1 MKTILVT
8 GCCGFIGSNICDFL
22 IKKKYSVIGIDNL
35 LTGRIENLD
44 KFINNKNFHF
54 IKHDVCNEI
63 KIDRKIDKI
72 LHFASTASPKDYLK
86 FPIKTLRI
94 GSIGTENVLRFGE
107 KNNSTVLVASTSEVY
122 GDPKEHPQKESYFGN
137 VNPIGPRGVYD
148 EAKRYLEAITMAYNT
163 KKNLDT
169 RIVRIFNTYGPNMRA
184 NDGRAIPNFINQ
196 LINNKPITVY
206 GDGTQTRSFCYIDDT
221 INGIY
226 KVLNS
231 NYSLPINI
239 GNPIENSII
248 ELINIL
254 KKLITSESEITYH
267 KLPEN
272 DPKLRK
278 PDISLAQNKIF
289 WQPKVKLYDGLKK
302 TIDYFYSIK

>member
-1 MKTILVT
+1 MHQ
-8 GCCGFIGSNICDFL
+8 
-22 IKKKYSVIGIDNL
+22 
-35 LTGRIENLD
+35 R
-44 KFINNKNFHF
+44 
-54 IKHDVCNEI
+54 
-63 KIDRKIDKI
+63 
-72 LHFASTASPKDYLK
+72 SPKDYLK

-148 EAKRYLEAITMAYNT
+148 EAKRYLEAITMEYNT
-163 KKNLDT
+163 NKNLDT

>member
-1 MKTILVT
+1 M
-8 GCCGFIGSNICDFL
+8 
-22 IKKKYSVIGIDNL
+22 
-35 LTGRIENLD
+35 
-44 KFINNKNFHF
+44 
-54 IKHDVCNEI
+54 
-63 KIDRKIDKI
+63 
-72 LHFASTASPKDYLK
+72 
-86 FPIKTLRI
+86 
-94 GSIGTENVLRFGE
+94 
-107 KNNSTVLVASTSEVY
+107 
-122 GDPKEHPQKESYFGN
+122 
-137 VNPIGPRGVYD
+137 
-148 EAKRYLEAITMAYNT
+148 
-163 KKNLDT
+163 
-169 RIVRIFNTYGPNMRA
+169 
-184 NDGRAIPNFINQ
+184 
-196 LINNKPITVY
+196 INNKPITVY